1 AATVTS
7 RAVEWLKDWHSRTGK
22 GGHFLL
28 WAHYYDPH
36 RPFDAPEPFKSRYPD
51 DGYAAEVAY
60 TDAKVGRLLEEL
72 ERLDLTDETLVVVIA
87 DHGESLGD
95 HGEYTHGVFLYDA
108 TMRVPFIVAG
118 PEIASGVVID
128 QQVRS
133 IDVLP
138 TVAEYLGLSPGEKV
152 QGTSLL
158 PALSEGRGVRTTYAY
173 LETLY
178 PKTHLGWAELR
189 GVRTDEW
196 KLIVA
201 PRPELYRIDQDP
213 EETTNVID
221 RFPVEADRLQKQI
234 WEVAGPPESLGEL
247 KYQPL
252 DQQTQEELAS
262 LGYVSAGVRRDLR
275 IDMSGPDPKDRIHE
289 LQVLE
294 DAGEL
299 MNVGRYTDAI
309 PLLAKLV
316 REDSTNPLVFQHL
329 AVCHTRLGEYKRAL
343 QVYETAVD
351 RGADTDETHAEM
363 GELYIRFGNL
373 RQAIE
378 AMEESARRNPTNLQN
393 LINLATAYL
402 QMEEFS
408 EARRAIRAIQAQ
420 DEDNAQAFNLLGIL
434 EVQRGNDLVARG
446 YFEKAVQFEPEMAEP
461 YMNLGII
468 AQEAGQ
474 REQAISYFKRF
485 LERAGSDNPELLARV
500 RAVIAEL
507 ESGS

>member
-1 AATVTS
+1 
-7 RAVEWLKDWHSRTGK
+7 
-22 GGHFLL
+22 
-28 WAHYYDPH
+28 
-36 RPFDAPEPFKSRYPD
+36 
-51 DGYAAEVAY
+51 
-60 TDAKVGRLLEEL
+60 
-72 ERLDLTDETLVVVIA
+72 
-87 DHGESLGD
+87 
-95 HGEYTHGVFLYDA
+95 
-108 TMRVPFIVAG
+108 
-118 PEIASGVVID
+118 
-128 QQVRS
+128 
-133 IDVLP
+133 
-138 TVAEYLGLSPGEKV
+138 
-152 QGTSLL
+152 
-158 PALSEGRGVRTTYAY
+158 
-173 LETLY
+173 
-178 PKTHLGWAELR
+178 
-189 GVRTDEW
+189 
-196 KLIVA
+196 
-201 PRPELYRIDQDP
+201 
-213 EETTNVID
+213 
-221 RFPVEADRLQKQI
+221 
-234 WEVAGPPESLGEL
+234 
-247 KYQPL
+247 
-252 DQQTQEELAS
+252 
-262 LGYVSAGVRRDLR
+262 
-275 IDMSGPDPKDRIHE
+275 

-461 YMNLGII
+461 Y
-468 AQEAGQ
+468 
-474 REQAISYFKRF
+474 
-485 LERAGSDNPELLARV
+485 
-500 RAVIAEL
+500 
-507 ESGS
+507 